1 MVHVHACAL
10 EGRGI
15 PEFKSAREQTAYI
28 EVVGDMGN
36 CQTNVDDKLNE

>member
-1 MVHVHACAL
+1 MCMLCTL

-15 PEFKSAREQTAYI
+15 PEFKSARGQTAYI

-36 CQTNVDDKLNE
+36 CQTNADDKMNE